1 MLDMK
6 ITRGKKLKNQLKQK
20 AEPVKPLMPIQ
31 IKTFNFSKNELNS
44 RIYISHALFKKIEL
58 GLCQKMAGA
67 S

>member
-1 MLDMK
+1 M
-6 ITRGKKLKNQLKQK
+6 KNQLKQK
-20 AEPVKPLMPIQ
+20 AEPVKPLMTIQ

-44 RIYISHALFKKIEL
+44 HIYISHALFKKVEL